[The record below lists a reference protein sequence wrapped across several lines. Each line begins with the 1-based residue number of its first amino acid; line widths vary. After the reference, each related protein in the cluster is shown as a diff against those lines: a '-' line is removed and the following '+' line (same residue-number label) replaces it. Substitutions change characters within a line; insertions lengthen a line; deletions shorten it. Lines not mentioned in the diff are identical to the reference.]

1 MQDWDGKGLVSTA
14 WVAAH
19 LDDPDLRIF
28 DATVHLRPATPGP
41 YVIESGR
48 ADYEGGHVPGA
59 AFADLIGDLSDSSA
73 KLNFTRPSVGPLA
86 RALGH
91 AGVQRGAKVV
101 VYSST
106 TPMWATRLWWMLRSA
121 GFDDVAVMNGGL
133 AKWRAEGRAVEAGT
147 RAYPPAGLSL
157 VERADAWADKAEVL
171 AAIDDGGVCTI
182 NALAPSVHSG
192 EAAMSYGR
200 KGHIKGSVNV
210 PYAALLDAD
219 GAFKGDADLR
229 PLFEDKGVFERSRVI
244 CYCGGGISATMD
256 ALILTRL
263 GHPSIAVYDGSMSE
277 WSRDP
282 SLPMEIGA

>member
-1 MQDWDGKGLVSTA
+1 MQDWDGKGLVSTE

-48 ADYEGGHVPGA
+48 ADYEAAHVPGA
-59 AFADLIGDLSDSSA
+59 AFADLVTDLSDTAS
-73 KLNFTRPSVGPLA
+73 KLNFTRPVAGQLA
-86 RALGH
+86 QALGR
-91 AGVQRGAKVV
+91 AGVRRGAKVV

-121 GFDDVAVMNGGL
+121 GFEDVAVMNGGL
-133 AKWRAEGRAVEAGT
+133 PKWRAEGRAVETGT
-147 RAYPPAGLSL
+147 RTYPPADLSL
-157 VERADAWADKAEVL
+157 VERTDAWADKAEVL

-200 KGHIKGSVNV
+200 KGHIKGSINV
-210 PYAALLDAD
+210 PYAALLDAA
-219 GAFKGDADLR
+219 GAFKDDADLR
-229 PLFEDKGVFERSRVI
+229 PLFQDKGVFERGRVI

-263 GHPSIAVYDGSMSE
+263 GHPSVAIYDGSMSE
-277 WSRDP
+277 WVRDAD
-282 SLPMEIGA
+282 LPMETGG